1 MKLIIEEDHDIPNVA
16 MYLFYKVGSRNEH
29 PGITGISHFFEHMM
43 FNGAKKYGP
52 KQFDIEMEKA
62 GGRNNAYTTR
72 DVTVYT
78 DWFPS
83 TALRLMF
90 DMESDRI
97 KDLSFDPDHHRE
109 RTRRGRVRT
118 PDAHG

>member
-1 MKLIIEEDHDIPNVA
+1 
-16 MYLFYKVGSRNEH
+16 
-29 PGITGISHFFEHMM
+29 
-43 FNGAKKYGP
+43 
-52 KQFDIEMEKA
+52 MEKA

-97 KDLSFDPDHHRE
+97 KDLSFDPAIIE
-109 RTRRGRVRT
+109 
-118 PDAHG
+118 